1 MVFVMKLSDV
11 VYLLCYFVN
20 SCNYIP
26 SWVPYS
32 ERVFAYRAIF
42 GITGLVK
49 ESRGCLSSVR
59 PRFYFVHVH
68 SRFPMANS
76 RS

>member
-26 SWVPYS
+26 NWVPKN

-42 GITGLVK
+42 SITGLVR
-49 ESRGCLSSVR
+49 ESRGCWSRVR
-59 PRFYFVHVH
+59 PRFDFVH
-68 SRFPMANS
+68 
-76 RS
+76 